1 MRILLVHN
9 FYREPGGEDVVFAH
23 ERKLLERNGHEVI
36 TYTRSNDEANNS
48 SLLDRL
54 HLLKTVVSAHDS
66 KKEITQVI
74 HDKRPDLAHI
84 HNTFMMVSPS
94 IYKACSD
101 AQIPTVHTVH
111 NYRMLCPATYLFRDG
126 KVCEECITDGLL
138 SGVRHGCYR
147 ESRVNTAAVAVML
160 KVHRVAGTWATKV
173 NAFISLTEFAKQK
186 LIANG
191 LPAERIHVK
200 SNFVDQDPGQRDG
213 TGEYAL
219 FVGRLSPEK
228 GVDTLL
234 KAWALLKSPI
244 PLKIVGDGPERAQLE
259 AQSQQLGNTNVDFL
273 GRLDQDQIKGVMKKS
288 RFLVLPS
295 LWYEGFPMVI
305 AESFAC
311 GVPVLGSRLG
321 AMQEVISDGHSG
333 LHFTAGS
340 ADDLAQKAGWAW
352 EHADEMVAMGRNAR
366 SEYEAKYRPEGN
378 YAALMTIY
386 QKAMNQA

>member
-23 ERKLLERNGHEVI
+23 ERELLERNGHQVI
-36 TYTRSNDEANNS
+36 TYTRSNDEAENS
-48 SLLDRL
+48 SVLDRL
-54 HLLKTVVSAHDS
+54 RLLKTVISAQDS
-66 KKEITQVI
+66 KKDITQI
-74 HDKRPDLAHI
+74 IRDEKPDLAHI

-147 ESRVNTAAVAVML
+147 ESHVNTAAVALML
-160 KVHRVAGTWATKV
+160 KVHRVAGTWARKV
-173 NAFISLTEFAKQK
+173 NAFISLTEFARQK

-191 LPAERIHVK
+191 LPAERVHVK
-200 SNFVDQDPGQRDG
+200 SNFVDQDPGQRENA
-213 TGEYAL
+213 GEHAL

-234 KAWALLKSPI
+234 RAWALLKSPI

-259 AQSQQLGNTNVDFL
+259 VRSQQLGNTNVDFL
-273 GRLDQDQIKGVMKKS
+273 GRLNKDQVKDVMKRS

-295 LWYEGFPMVI
+295 LWYEGFPMVM

-321 AMQEVISDGHSG
+321 AMQEVIENGHSG

-340 ADDLAQKAGWAW
+340 AEDLAEKTAWAW
-352 EHADEMVAMGRNAR
+352 EHTAEMAAMGRNAR
-366 SEYEAKYRPEGN
+366 SEYETKYRPEVN
-378 YAALMTIY
+378 YTALMGIY
-386 QKAMNQA
+386 QKAMN